1 MSKKSTRDVIDRI
14 KDVFGI
20 ENRKGSDTRL
30 CEVLDVS
37 RQTLASWL
45 SRDSVPYAICIEIA
59 ENKGLTLDWLLTGEG
74 PMLKGGVK
82 EAVEEQALTPRQQAV
97 LGLFNALPDEKQRE
111 ILSALEDKKRM
122 IDMEAEF
129 KELKS
134 VLAALK
140 SAG

>member
-1 MSKKSTRDVIDRI
+1 MRKDRVEDILVRLAKVLAVNTDTELAKALGTTSST
-14 KDVFGI
+14 
-20 ENRKGSDTRL
+20 
-30 CEVLDVS
+30 VS
-37 RQTLASWL
+37 SWKA
-45 SRDSVPYAICIEIA
+45 RESVPYAKCVEIA
-59 ENKGLTLDWLLTGEG
+59 RQFNISLDWLLTGDG
-74 PMLKGGVK
+74 TMLKGGVA
-82 EAVEEQALTPRQQAV
+82 EPMLEQPLTPRQQAV
-97 LGLFNALPDEKQRE
+97 LGLFNALSDEKQRE

>member
-1 MSKKSTRDVIDRI
+1 MNKKSAGAVLERLRFALGVD
-14 KDVFGI
+14 
-20 ENRKGSDTRL
+20 NDTEL
-30 CEVLDVS
+30 CKLTGVN
-37 RQTLASWL
+37 RQTMSNWK
-45 SRDSVPYAICIEIA
+45 SRDSVPYPLCVTLA
-59 ENKGLTLDWLLTGEG
+59 ESRNISLDWLLTG
-74 PMLKGGVK
+74 KGSMRKG
-82 EAVEEQALTPRQQAV
+82 EAEEHLQEQPLTPRQQAV

>member
-1 MSKKSTRDVIDRI
+1 MSKKTADAVLARI
-14 KDVFGI
+14 RLALGVD
-20 ENRKGSDTRL
+20 SDSEL
-30 CEVLDVS
+30 CRHTGVN
-37 RQTLASWL
+37 RQTLSNWR
-45 SRDSVPYAICIEIA
+45 SRDSVPYTLCVTLSED
-59 ENKGLTLDWLLTGEG
+59 KGISLDWLLTGDG
-74 PMLKGGVK
+74 PMLKGGVM
-82 EAVEEQALTPRQQAV
+82 EVAQEQALTPRQQAV

-140 SAG
+140 SAV